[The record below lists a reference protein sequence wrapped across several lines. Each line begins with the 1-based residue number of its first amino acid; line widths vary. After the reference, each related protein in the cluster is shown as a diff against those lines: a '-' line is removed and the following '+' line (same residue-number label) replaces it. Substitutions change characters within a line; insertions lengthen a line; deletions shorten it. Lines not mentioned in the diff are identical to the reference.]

1 LQDNGEAEGLLTLTT
16 TTTII
21 KPYLE
26 NSKTLYRKI
35 VWTKNPP
42 YCGLPQAISV
52 LRWKVLPLPSR
63 TG

>member
-16 TTTII
+16 AI
-21 KPYLE
+21 KPYME

-42 YCGLPQAISV
+42 YSGLSQAISV
-52 LRWKVLPLPSR
+52 LRWKVLQLPSR